1 VASFNLS
8 AGIGSKA
15 LESTAEAFARVELRQ
30 VSSKPPCGLLSL
42 PFQLSILPGGIF
54 DIAYAE
60 FMAGTMS
67 GKVVLVTGGSAGIGK
82 AAAELF
88 AQSGASV
95 VIAARGAERGRQTE
109 REIRATGGSVLF
121 VQTDVSQANQ
131 VQTLIARTV
140 EAFGRLDCAFNN
152 AAALGKFCRAGD
164 FTEIDF
170 DAEVSANL
178 KSVWLCMKYQLE
190 QMQKQ
195 EPRGGVIVNTSSV
208 NGLGGARL
216 AALYSMSKA
225 GVLAL
230 TKSAAQEYAADGIR
244 VNALVAGPFD
254 TEMLQS
260 AISQA
265 VGGDIAKA
273 QEALKGYVAHIP
285 AGRIGRP
292 EEAAQAALWLCSDAA
307 SYVTGQSMIVDG
319 GLTAW
324 AR

>member
-1 VASFNLS
+1 
-8 AGIGSKA
+8 
-15 LESTAEAFARVELRQ
+15 
-30 VSSKPPCGLLSL
+30 
-42 PFQLSILPGGIF
+42 
-54 DIAYAE
+54 
-60 FMAGTMS
+60 MAGMMS
-67 GKVVLVTGGSAGIGK
+67 EKVVLVTGGSAGIGK

-88 AQSGASV
+88 AKAGASV

-109 REIRATGGSVLF
+109 QEIQATGGSVLF
-121 VQTDVSQANQ
+121 VQADVSQANQ

-140 EAFGRLDCAFNN
+140 NAFGRLDCAFNN
-152 AAALGKFCRAGD
+152 AAALSKLCRTGD

-208 NGLGGARL
+208 NGLGGARF

-244 VNALVAGPFD
+244 VNALVAGAFD
-254 TEMLQS
+254 TEMFQS
-260 AISQA
+260 AINQA
-265 VGGDIAKA
+265 VGGDTAKA
-273 QEALKGYVAHIP
+273 QETLQGYAAQVP